1 MQLTEL
7 EFKSFAEVKLIRLI
21 KSFCVCLC
29 LYPTTVALKLQVVD
43 HLSDG
48 STKLIVGICSV
59 DNYTI
64 SMV

>member
-7 EFKSFAEVKLIRLI
+7 EFKSFEEVKLICLI
-21 KSFCVCLC
+21 KSFCSCLC
-29 LYPTTVALKLQVVD
+29 LYPTTVVLKLQVVD